1 MQRHIRYSEAGIFI
15 PAEWLKDMGTDVSV
29 QKSGH
34 VIIIETRQRK
44 IARSQLQDMVQRLRQ
59 TGRQLE
65 PIPDEELVNIVD
77 EVSSQYNNVK
87 RSSRRGVE

>member
-1 MQRHIRYSEAGIFI
+1 MQSQIQYSEAGIFI
-15 PAEWLKDMGTDVSV
+15 PSEWLKDMGTDVSV
-29 QKSGH
+29 QKSGR

-65 PIPDEELVNIVD
+65 PIPDDELASIVN
-77 EVSSQYNNVK
+77 EV
-87 RSSRRGVE
+87 REDRAGHH